1 MLCGNGAIFCV
12 TPTPLSTRIGRSFK
26 SWDKISIRAEG
37 CNALSVRL
45 ALALHEHKHHSFIY
59 EHKHMKHSYETYLCY
74 SMLQRVYDL
83 WSCLLRQMV
92 DVDHLN
98 TLDTLSMVHG
108 TSLVFMTWTKTAP
121 QVIVILETTIFLILL

>member
-1 MLCGNGAIFCV
+1 
-12 TPTPLSTRIGRSFK
+12 
-26 SWDKISIRAEG
+26 
-37 CNALSVRL
+37 
-45 ALALHEHKHHSFIY
+45 
-59 EHKHMKHSYETYLCY
+59 
-74 SMLQRVYDL
+74 MLQRVYAL
-83 WSCLLRQMV
+83 WSCLLRQVV